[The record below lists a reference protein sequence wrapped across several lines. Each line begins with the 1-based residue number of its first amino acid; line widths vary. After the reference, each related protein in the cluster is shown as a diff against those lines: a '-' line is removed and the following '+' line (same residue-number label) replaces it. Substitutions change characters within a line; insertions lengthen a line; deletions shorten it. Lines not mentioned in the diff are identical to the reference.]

1 MSKRSASEEEINS
14 LVLQPDTNN
23 NNNYA
28 LKKSKLKEE
37 EDEIK
42 RTSQLSA
49 PTILLEGR
57 LFLLKFHP
65 LFHYNSL
72 KYILNTIYVLN
83 RAHWSYLFHCFPLF
97 RPISRI
103 CLSR

>member
-1 MSKRSASEEEINS
+1 MSKRSASEEETS
-14 LVLQPDTNN
+14 LVLQPESNN

-57 LFLLKFHP
+57 LFSFKFHP
-65 LFHYNSL
+65 FLHYDSL
-72 KYILNTIYVLN
+72 KT
-83 RAHWSYLFHCFPLF
+83 LFMY
-97 RPISRI
+97 
-103 CLSR
+103 